1 MRRTKEKAEATRSS
15 LLDAALVVFSRQGY
29 TATRLEDIAQEA
41 GVTRGAVY
49 HHFGGKAE
57 LYNALVQERFG
68 RANQVWEEALNQG
81 GTPLQQLRRVLVRS
95 LQYLEED
102 PDYRALQELVAFKTA
117 IVPELEEGLRRKQE
131 GTRTF
136 IDYLAHLIEQG
147 IDLGEIRPGV
157 NPRDAALAVIGLL
170 NGVSL
175 VWLLDQ
181 QLFSLR
187 ARAASIVDTFLRGIA
202 I

>member
-1 MRRTKEKAEATRSS
+1 MRRTKEEAEATRST

-131 GTRTF
+131 GTRAF

-147 IDLGEIRPGV
+147 IDFGEIRPGV